1 MSYTRLKNTQS
12 KSILG
17 SENVSKVS
25 TKNFTRGI
33 PPSEEE
39 WPFMC
44 TNWGLQHHIWLKLL
58 QWFYR
63 EISSPDV
70 FNMFLYACH
79 FLALHRSGDENK
91 FTTTTM
97 ADTCNDTFWSE
108 KLTCAQR
115 RRSAT
120 THLNEEKKK
129 FCFPRGFCLLWSLT
143 IYVLFNIYSL
153 LHDKGKFRNISN

>member
-1 MSYTRLKNTQS
+1 MRFKNSQS

-17 SENVSKVS
+17 SENVSRAR

-39 WPFMC
+39 SPFIC
-44 TNWGLQHHIWLKLL
+44 TYWNLQHHIWLKLV

-63 EISSPDV
+63 EISSPNV
-70 FNMFLYACH
+70 FNMFLYGCY

-97 ADTCNDTFWSE
+97 ADIHVM
-108 KLTCAQR
+108 
-115 RRSAT
+115 
-120 THLNEEKKK
+120 THFDQESSPAPK
-129 FCFPRGFCLLWSLT
+129 GVT
-143 IYVLFNIYSL
+143 IYGLLNIYSL
-153 LHDKGKFRNISN
+153 LHDKGKFRNISNKHVIS